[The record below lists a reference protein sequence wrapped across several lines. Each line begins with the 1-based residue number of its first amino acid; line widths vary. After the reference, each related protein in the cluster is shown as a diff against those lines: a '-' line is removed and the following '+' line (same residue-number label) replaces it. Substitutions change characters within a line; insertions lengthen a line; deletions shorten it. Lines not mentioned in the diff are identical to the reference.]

1 MKLNVCIWKV
11 LKVLMRLNQNEGH
24 PLYWSRIEI
33 LPDPTDTHRHARTCT
48 DMHGHGHGHAR
59 TCTDHGTDMI
69 VANVVLRPPRTEI
82 VKQKRRTEKAQTH
95 CIAGPSRSKA
105 LYFTRQTGRFARSD
119 TFRKRP
125 SRKRRLGG
133 VDSRYPII

>member
-1 MKLNVCIWKV
+1 MKLNVCSWKV

-95 CIAGPSRSKA
+95 CIAGPTRS
-105 LYFTRQTGRFARSD
+105 TQTGFAD
-119 TFRKRP
+119 TFC
-125 SRKRRLGG
+125 KRRLGG
-133 VDSRYPII
+133 VVLRVWLVSNLS